1 MLNHEAR
8 SRFWIWLEEF
18 SSYVIIDIYIWCITL
33 LLSFLS
39 FLCEI
44 CYKLRDRHY
53 PLNTYFDR
61 PTAPVIQSG
70 WPGFSVSEISLYLW
84 ILCKIF
90 DVFIWGGGGGGGDWL
105 GSRELVF
112 SNHDLSISVE
122 LAGNF
127 AIRTVQPSITG
138 MKAGWILA
146 VRMVSSHEFL
156 MRTQGEI
163 GPGNLAS
170 AVNQVCVEKP

>member
-1 MLNHEAR
+1 MMYHSSSIFSFIPLWDLLQVTWPALSTEQLTLIDQPPQCYSPVDRASLFPR
-8 SRFWIWLEEF
+8 SRFTSESFVKFLMC
-18 SSYVIIDIYIWCITL
+18 SY
-33 LLSFLS
+33 
-39 FLCEI
+39 
-44 CYKLRDRHY
+44 
-53 PLNTYFDR
+53 
-61 PTAPVIQSG
+61 
-70 WPGFSVSEISLYLW
+70 
-84 ILCKIF
+84 
-90 DVFIWGGGGGGGDWL
+90 GGGGGDWL

-170 AVNQVCVEKP
+170 AVNQVCVKKP